1 MPGRTKHQPP
11 GELKAGTRPNVMMMV
26 CTAGHVDHGKTQLV
40 RLLTGCETDRLK
52 TEKERGLTIELGFA
66 PCVLEGDLCVGI
78 VDVPGHE
85 KFVKNMVAG
94 VSGIDMTI
102 LVVAADDGIMPQT
115 IEHFQIMELL
125 GVSHGIVA
133 LTKIDLVSE
142 ERINEVSEEIRDFL
156 KGTFMEDAPICPVSS
171 QTYDGFPEFYDAL
184 VGQAK
189 SLSRRRTFGIFRM
202 PVSHVFKQKGFGVV
216 VMGIPVDGTI
226 QVGAEVEVVP
236 GNQKGKIVGIQQ
248 FMNETTDGEF
258 GQCLALNIPTLVK
271 KPPVRGQVLSFPGY
285 LEPFSS
291 FHVRLKA
298 IPDLQNP
305 IRNAEQIKF
314 HSGTIE
320 QAGKIYL
327 LEDQSLQEGE
337 EGLATVVL
345 AHPVVAAAGDRFIIR
360 RLTPVTTI
368 AGGEILAVSHDAK
381 RQKKKFVAEQLNAH
395 LAFFKGIDPMNPEG
409 LEKRV
414 EYFLRMERKNS
425 TSLDEM
431 SRGILLKKEVV
442 KDSLA
447 GLIENKKVILL
458 GAEHYIHSDTYRTL
472 LADAES
478 RLQKVASEEGTLSLT
493 SGMLRQGFD
502 WPARLWRMIEED
514 LQRRGVVERKG
525 NKFILRAAVEKLSED
540 ERRLMARIQKI
551 FADAGFHS
559 PRPEELPEMTQ
570 ASQKQIGRI
579 LDYLFSQKKL
589 IRLSK
594 NVVLDYDV
602 FKGAQDMVVKVINEK
617 GTLDSADFKAHI
629 GSSRKYALA
638 VLDFLDLQRI
648 TVRSGNIRKLT
659 PDYQRNL
666 LK

>member
-156 KGTFMEDAPICPVSS
+156 EGTFMEDAPICPVSS
-171 QTYDGFPEFYDAL
+171 QTYDGFPEFYDVL

-189 SLSRRRTFGIFRM
+189 SLSRRRKFGIFRM

-216 VMGIPVDGTI
+216 IMGIPVDGTI

-271 KPPVRGQVLSFPGY
+271 KPPVRGQVQSPGIPGTFFIFSCPVEDYSRSSESDSKRRTDQVPLGNYRTNRKDLSPGRQI
-285 LEPFSS
+285 SS
-291 FHVRLKA
+291 GRRRRFGDCCFGSSCRGGCRRQVHHQA
-298 IPDLQNP
+298 P
-305 IRNAEQIKF
+305 
-314 HSGTIE
+314 HSGHNH
-320 QAGKIYL
+320 
-327 LEDQSLQEGE
+327 S
-337 EGLATVVL
+337 
-345 AHPVVAAAGDRFIIR
+345 R
-360 RLTPVTTI
+360 RR
-368 AGGEILAVSHDAK
+368 D
-381 RQKKKFVAEQLNAH
+381 
-395 LAFFKGIDPMNPEG
+395 
-409 LEKRV
+409 
-414 EYFLRMERKNS
+414 
-425 TSLDEM
+425 
-431 SRGILLKKEVV
+431 SRG
-442 KDSLA
+442 
-447 GLIENKKVILL
+447 
-458 GAEHYIHSDTYRTL
+458 
-472 LADAES
+472 
-478 RLQKVASEEGTLSLT
+478 
-493 SGMLRQGFD
+493 F
-502 WPARLWRMIEED
+502 P
-514 LQRRGVVERKG
+514 
-525 NKFILRAAVEKLSED
+525 
-540 ERRLMARIQKI
+540 
-551 FADAGFHS
+551 
-559 PRPEELPEMTQ
+559 
-570 ASQKQIGRI
+570 
-579 LDYLFSQKKL
+579 
-589 IRLSK
+589 
-594 NVVLDYDV
+594 
-602 FKGAQDMVVKVINEK
+602 
-617 GTLDSADFKAHI
+617 
-629 GSSRKYALA
+629 
-638 VLDFLDLQRI
+638 
-648 TVRSGNIRKLT
+648 
-659 PDYQRNL
+659 
-666 LK
+666 

>member
-115 IEHFQIMELL
+115 VEHFQIMELL

-142 ERINEVSEEIRDFL
+142 ERISAVTEEIRGFL
-156 KGTFMEDAPICPVSS
+156 KGTFMEEAPICPVSS

-189 SLSRRRTFGIFRM
+189 RLSRRRRFGIFRM

-248 FMNETTDGEF
+248 FLNETKDGEF
-258 GQCLALNIPTLVK
+258 GQCLALNIPAFVK
-271 KPPVRGQVLSFPGY
+271 KPPVRGQVLSLPGY
-285 LEPFSS
+285 LEPVIS
-291 FHVRLKA
+291 FHVRLKT
-298 IPDLQNP
+298 IPNLQNP

-314 HSGTIE
+314 HTGTIE
-320 QAGKIYL
+320 QTGKIYL
-327 LEDQSLQEGE
+327 LENISLKEGE
-337 EGLATVVL
+337 EGLATIVL
-345 AHPVVAAAGDRFIIR
+345 AQPVVAAVGDRFIIR
-360 RLTPVTTI
+360 RLSPVTTT
-368 AGGEILAVSHDAK
+368 AGGEVLAVSRDAK
-381 RQKKKFVAEQLNAH
+381 RKKKKNVAEQLNAY
-395 LAFFKGIDPMNPEG
+395 LAHFLGVDPMSEEG

-414 EYFLRMERKNS
+414 EYYLRMERKDS
-425 TSLDEM
+425 ASLDEI
-431 SRGILLKKEVV
+431 SSKILLHKDVV
-442 KDSLA
+442 RDSLA
-447 GLIENKKVILL
+447 GLIENKKVISL
-458 GAEHYIHSDTYRTL
+458 GADHYVHSETYQKL
-472 LADAES
+472 LAGAGS
-478 RLQKVASEEGTLSLT
+478 RLQKVATEEGTLSLT

-502 WPARLWRMIEED
+502 WPARLWRRIEED
-514 LQRRGVVERKG
+514 LQRQGVIEKKG
-525 NKFILRAAVEKLSED
+525 NKFILRAAVEKLSGD
-540 ERRLMARIQKI
+540 DRRLMTRIQKI
-551 FADAGFHS
+551 YADAGFHS
-559 PRPEELPEMTQ
+559 PRPEELPDMTQ
-570 ASQKQIGRI
+570 ASPKQIGRI

-594 NVVLDYDV
+594 NVVLDYGV
-602 FKGAQDMVVKVINEK
+602 FKGAQDMVVKIINEK
-617 GTLDSADFKAHI
+617 GSLDSADFKAHI

-648 TVRSGNIRKLT
+648 TVRSGNIRKLM

-666 LK
+666 FK